1 MNIFKLD
8 LKHDAFNFLQFFL
21 TLSLVFHERSLS
33 AVKLVLLF
41 SGTASICTCLY
52 SVRIYIALPELCIL
66 ADCDNS
72 MVRDQGTSH
81 QLGQIALHS
90 FLSPY
95 NWIDL
100 FLHKTNILVQIFSI
114 INI

>member
-1 MNIFKLD
+1 MPLISC
-8 LKHDAFNFLQFFL
+8 NFF
-21 TLSLVFHERSLS
+21 SLS
-33 AVKLVLLF
+33 SWSSKHTATVKLVLLF
-41 SGTASICTCLY
+41 SVTASICTCQY
-52 SVRIYIALPELCIL
+52 IVRITIAELCIL

-95 NWIDL
+95 NWINL
-100 FLHKTNILVQIFSI
+100 FLHKTDISIQIFSI
-114 INI
+114 VR